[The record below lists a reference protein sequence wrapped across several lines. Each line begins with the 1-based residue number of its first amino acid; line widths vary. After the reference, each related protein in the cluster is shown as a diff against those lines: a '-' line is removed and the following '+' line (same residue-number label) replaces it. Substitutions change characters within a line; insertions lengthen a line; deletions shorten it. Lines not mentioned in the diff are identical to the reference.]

1 MAQSSIEEKNKMKRK
16 VGRKEYR
23 EAFKAI
29 EAQVKEAS
37 VNLSVGSVSIYDETG
52 SYGDDTVRLS
62 VNWSCCGE
70 QTPERAMAFANVLMM
85 ASCLASN
92 FKYNGFV
99 AVDD

>member
-1 MAQSSIEEKNKMKRK
+1 MNRK

-23 EAFKAI
+23 EAFKVI

-37 VNLSVGSVSIYDETG
+37 NNLYVGSVSIYDETG
-52 SYGDDTVRLS
+52 SFGDNTVRLS

-70 QTPERAMAFANVLMM
+70 QTPEMAMEFASVLMM

-99 AVDD
+99 AVED